1 MIGIDIGRFVKVK
14 NMKKDL
20 IIVHRLAE
28 RTACDKVF
36 SPKEVIEK
44 HEEYAG
50 NHGGKVL
57 ITIGKERADEGGEA
71 HLPDKERLEG
81 INEVI
86 FMDKENSYAVRAE
99 IIEVG
104 VRENI
109 TNADYH
115 GPCEW
120 KEDEDRDD
128 MCWYYIENLRPIVIQ
143 RGDYS
148 CGDNDLLDSIR
159 GAGSFVYV
167 TENAR

>member
-1 MIGIDIGRFVKVK
+1 MA
-14 NMKKDL
+14 KDL
-20 IIVHRLAE
+20 IIVHRLAS
-28 RTACDKVF
+28 RTVGDKVF

-44 HEEYAG
+44 HEEYAR

-57 ITIGKERADEGGEA
+57 ITIGKERPDEGGEA
-71 HLPDKERLEG
+71 HLPDKERLVG

-86 FMDKENSYAVRAE
+86 FTDWQNSYAVRAE